1 MCVEDETESVS
12 DHGVTMCVEDETE
25 SVKVRVR
32 PCV

>member
-12 DHGVTMCVEDETE
+12 GQTMYVEDETE
-25 SVKVRVR
+25 SVWVR

>member
-12 DHGVTMCVEDETE
+12 VEVSVEDETE
-25 SVKVRVR
+25 SVEVR